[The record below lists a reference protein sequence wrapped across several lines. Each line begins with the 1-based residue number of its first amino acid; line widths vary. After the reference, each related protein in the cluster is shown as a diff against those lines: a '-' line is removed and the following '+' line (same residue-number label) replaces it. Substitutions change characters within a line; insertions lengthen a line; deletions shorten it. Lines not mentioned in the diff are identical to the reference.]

1 MDPTELI
8 ALIPH
13 LRLEGLLVRNFAQVR
28 RARQPRRASRCDSI
42 GTIADRRRAGRA
54 PREVLAGASNGWRI
68 SPLLVAIA
76 VAIAVADHDAPPA
89 EQARIDRERARSEQ
103 RERGCQHSEQNVEAL

>member
-28 RARQPRRASRCDSI
+28 RARQPRMASRCDSI
-42 GTIADRRRAGRA
+42 GTIANRRRAGRA

-68 SPLLVAIA
+68 APLLVAIA
-76 VAIAVADHDAPPA
+76 VAVPVADLDAPPA
-89 EQARIDRERARSEQ
+89 EQARIDGARARPGQ
-103 RERGCQHSEQNVEAL
+103 RARGCERSEQNV